1 MRHLPALSSHQITLI
16 RGISLFIDPHAQRE
30 MMLDLTAVLAL
41 RGRVR
46 VIDGGNRFDPYHVAR
61 AIRRRT
67 HRLDEIFDRVTIAR
81 AFTCYQVVTLLE
93 HTPATN
99 RPHLVCDLTAT
110 FYDEAV
116 SYNES
121 YRLLRIAAGE
131 LRRLSRRAP
140 VVVTSSP
147 APRGERSGLLR
158 LLEDTADHVLLP
170 NVPQEET
177 STQLEMPSFQK
188 MASLWDLTTDKAT

>member
-1 MRHLPALSSHQITLI
+1 MHHLPSLSGRQITLLI
-16 RGISLFIDPHAQRE
+16 GPRAQRE
-30 MMLDLTAVLAL
+30 MMLELTAVLAL
-41 RGRVR
+41 RGHVR
-46 VIDGGNRFDPYHVAR
+46 VIDGGNSFDPYHVAR

-93 HTPATN
+93 HTPATD

-140 VVVTSSP
+140 VVVTTRP
-147 APRGERSGLLR
+147 APHGERSGLLR

-170 NVPQEET
+170 NGHQKEGSSLGKMVPLWET
-177 STQLEMPSFQK
+177 DPVT
-188 MASLWDLTTDKAT
+188 